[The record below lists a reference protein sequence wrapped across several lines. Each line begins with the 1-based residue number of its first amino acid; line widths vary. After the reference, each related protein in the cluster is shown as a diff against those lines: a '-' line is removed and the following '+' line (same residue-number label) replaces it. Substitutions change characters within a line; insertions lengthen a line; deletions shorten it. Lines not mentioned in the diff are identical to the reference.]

1 MSFPQLSAND
11 RENILRNNW
20 WGHDGRWYLFVS
32 KEFGFEKANEMNMAI
47 NKAVGKL
54 EMKNYMDVS
63 KIDEEY
69 IKRDLVQNLKL
80 NLELCAQDV
89 FTIMDFYDEDNHFI
103 LKISRCAAHF
113 GTQKAD
119 YMRNYK
125 CACFKRIEGWF
136 DAIGVNA
143 TVLIQKSLVNDDKFC
158 EIIIRPDTEKFKE
171 TLRKC

>member
-1 MSFPQLSAND
+1 MLFPQLSAND
-11 RENILRNNW
+11 RENILRSNW

-54 EMKNYMDVS
+54 EMKNYMAVA
-63 KIDEEY
+63 KVDEEF
-69 IKRDLVQNLKL
+69 IKQDLIQNLKL

-89 FTIMDFYDEDNHFI
+89 FTIMDFYDENSNFI
-103 LKISRCAAHF
+103 LKISKCAAHY

-136 DAIGVNA
+136 DAIGMNA
-143 TVLIQKSLVNDDKFC
+143 SVIIEKCLIKDDKFC
-158 EIIIRPDTEKFKE
+158 EIKIMPDT
-171 TLRKC
+171 